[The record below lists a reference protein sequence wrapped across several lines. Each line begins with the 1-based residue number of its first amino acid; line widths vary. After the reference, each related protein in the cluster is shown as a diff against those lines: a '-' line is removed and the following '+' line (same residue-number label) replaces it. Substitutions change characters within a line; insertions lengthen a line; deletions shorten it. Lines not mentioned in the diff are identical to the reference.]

1 MALVKRNW
9 QVKVAGKPPF
19 SMIIMED
26 GDDPEHICRA
36 IFGDRLEWVK

>member
-1 MALVKRNW
+1 MKRNW
-9 QVKVAGKPPF
+9 KVKVVGKPPF

-26 GDDPEHICRA
+26 GDDPEAICRS